1 VIFSPVELGAW
12 SAAIAGAVAGAMA
25 LRRRWSSDSA
35 GVTRDRTESRFLDQL
50 IDDAS
55 SVRQAMRERQ
65 ADAAA
70 IAQLQERNRALERE
84 LAILTMEF
92 EAFKRLIARNFPDA
106 REWLGT
112 GFAELDPAR

>member
-1 VIFSPVELGAW
+1 MNVTPLELGAW
-12 SAAIAGAVAGAMA
+12 SAAIASVGAAGMA
-25 LRRRWSSDSA
+25 ARRRWSRDST
-35 GVTRDRTESRFLDQL
+35 GVARDRTESKFLDQL

-55 SVRQAMRERQ
+55 AIRKAMRERQ

-70 IAQLQERNRALERE
+70 IAALQERNRALERE
-84 LAILTMEF
+84 LAVLTMEF

-112 GFAELDPAR
+112 GFAELDQAR